1 MNIGGMASF
10 TFIPF
15 YLVITLPPIQGKIIN
30 SPVVLAPGQSMLNGY
45 STLEEL
51 DFKETQKEEDNGPF
65 YQWDISGFMPGDS
78 PDLIDLMENME
89 MTRNLVIVKDNLN
102 QKRLVG
108 YDAPLTFRA
117 TFQSGTK
124 PGEARGY
131 KYSFSGVSSKRAPV
145 YRLG

>member
-1 MNIGGMASF
+1 MNVGGNSSF
-10 TFIPF
+10 TFIPV
-15 YLVITLPPIQGKIIN
+15 YLVVSLPPIQGKLIT
-30 SPVVLAPGQSMLNGY
+30 SPVVLSPGQNMLNGY

-51 DFKETQKEEDNGPF
+51 DFKETQKDEDDGPF
-65 YQWDISGFMPGDS
+65 YQIDISGFMPGDS

-89 MTRNLVIVKDNLN
+89 MVRHLVIVKDNLN

-108 YDAPLTFRA
+108 YNAPLSFRA
-117 TFQSGTK
+117 TFQSGSK

-131 KYSFSGVSSKRAPV
+131 KYSFSGLSAKRSPV